1 MECPSCPMVSASRG
15 MLEGWPKPE
24 EMLCTVA
31 RALVQK
37 YPTSPFQPQ
46 NFDDDISGTACPIG
60 LKLRRSTFCDKGY
73 KSSAA
78 LFSSKPRSSVRFA
91 GHFFRPELPL
101 TSVGFFLW
109 LGSFCGGFPPDFS
122 VLFGS
127 RCDGGAPPCTGS
139 SSRSKESERIVIRA
153 PHARRRAASQHALRR
168 PHATCA
174 ALRAGRTTA
183 SAGAGGTREGPSRE
197 RAGPEGPLV
206 GRRVSPHSLRPAREA
221 SRATHTTAG
230 GAHFSHK

>member
-1 MECPSCPMVSASRG
+1 MGAEARRRRATTTR
-15 MLEGWPKPE
+15 LE
-24 EMLCTVA
+24 
-31 RALVQK
+31 
-37 YPTSPFQPQ
+37 
-46 NFDDDISGTACPIG
+46 
-60 LKLRRSTFCDKGY
+60 
-73 KSSAA
+73 AA
-78 LFSSKPRSSVRFA
+78 LPAAHPPLAADATRLGLLLVTSSGVYEK
-91 GHFFRPELPL
+91 GELDA
-101 TSVGFFLW
+101 VGSTCGRVLLW

-122 VLFGS
+122 WVQ
-127 RCDGGAPPCTGS
+127 CDGGAPPCTGS

-230 GAHFSHK
+230 GARFSRK